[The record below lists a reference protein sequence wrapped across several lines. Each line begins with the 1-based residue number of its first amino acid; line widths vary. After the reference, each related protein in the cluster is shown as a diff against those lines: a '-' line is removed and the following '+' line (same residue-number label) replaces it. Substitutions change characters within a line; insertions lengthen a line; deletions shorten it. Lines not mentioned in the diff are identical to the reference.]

1 MSREIDMSDLSALSK
16 EDIQYLRD
24 RGRLPAGYDGGEV
37 SHTKTSSQIAEAVTA
52 NVVTEAGL
60 APAEYAEARKPQLIA
75 ELERR
80 GLDTDGTRDELVA
93 RLEENDGEQVIG

>member
-1 MSREIDMSDLSALSK
+1 MSREIDMSDLDALSK

-37 SHTKTSSQIAEAVTA
+37 SHTVTSSQIAEQENT
-52 NVVTEAGL
+52 NVASSQL
-60 APAEYAEARKPQLIA
+60 SPADYQDAKKADLVE

-80 GLDTDGTRDELVA
+80 GLDTDGTKDELIA